1 MTTAKYITQERME
14 LLTERILTDY
24 GFDPHQKRV
33 QNVPIEEIVEFHFDL
48 HICWEP
54 IDHFDPDGIVMAA
67 ILPTERRIVLNET
80 HRELFDSKIGTYH
93 FTLAHELGHWVL
105 HSSGTPYRL
114 RLRDT
119 GPTGR
124 SGSLNTDGALH
135 ETATARLEPVRPYY
149 CRSTSRKPPEEV
161 QADLFAECLLM
172 PRPMME
178 RTVGQLRK
186 MGKIHLSHLYGLA
199 ECFRVSISAL
209 SVRLTR
215 LQLLNIDADGNVRR
229 PDADRNT
236 HEQLTL
242 DL

>member
-1 MTTAKYITQERME
+1 VTTAKYIALERME
-14 LLTERILTDY
+14 LLTERILADY

-33 QNVPIEEIVEFHFDL
+33 QSVPIEEIVEFHFDL
-48 HICWEP
+48 HICWEA
-54 IDHFDPDGIVMAA
+54 IDHLDRGGIVMAA
-67 ILPTERRIVLNET
+67 ILPAERRIVLNET

-105 HSSGTPYRL
+105 HSSGTSYRL
-114 RLRDT
+114 RLHST

-124 SGSLNTDGALH
+124 AGSLTAADSLRE
-135 ETATARLEPVRPYY
+135 ETAEPEPDRPYY
-149 CRSTSRKPPEEV
+149 CRSTSRKPAEEI

-199 ECFRVSISAL
+199 QCFRVSISAL
-209 SVRLTR
+209 SVRLNR
-215 LQLLNIDADGNVRR
+215 LQLLHIDADGNVRR
-229 PDADRNT
+229 PGADPHI